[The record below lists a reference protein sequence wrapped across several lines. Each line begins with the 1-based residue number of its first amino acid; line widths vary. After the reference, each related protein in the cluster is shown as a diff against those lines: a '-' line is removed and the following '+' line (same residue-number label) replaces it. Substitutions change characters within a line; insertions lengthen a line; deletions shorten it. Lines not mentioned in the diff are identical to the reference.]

1 MHLHPPPGEYPYN
14 LGAYTFK
21 VTTTSPACQTW
32 FDRGLNWSYG
42 FHHLEAERC
51 FRYAV
56 DCDPEC
62 AMAYWGIAYAGGPN
76 YNKAWERF
84 DELDMKQSL
93 LKCHQAATSARDLAT
108 DPVEVAMAEAILKR
122 FPSEREGD
130 YTRWNRAFAD
140 EMEKVYAEFGDNL
153 DVVAIY
159 ADSLMAMAPW
169 ELWDLQ
175 TGAPREDVRTLHIKE
190 VLEKALLDRRAL
202 SHPGI
207 LHLYIHLME
216 LSPTPELA
224 LPAADRLRNLVP
236 DSGHLNHMPG
246 HLDLLIGDYRRAIA
260 SNLDAIAADEKYMR
274 LGSSTDFYTF
284 YRLHDYTFPI
294 YAAMF
299 NGQFRVAMDT
309 VERME
314 RSLTEDLL
322 RIPSPPMIDW
332 MEGFKSYR
340 VHVLVRFGRWD
351 DILGL
356 PFPQDRAFYC
366 VTTTI
371 LHYARA
377 LAYSVLGRLDDAE
390 AERELFRDARK
401 RIAPTR
407 FEFPNSWVDILNVG
421 EAMLTGE
428 LEYRRAN
435 YAVAFESLREA
446 IRLSDNLI
454 YAEPWGW
461 MQPPRHAYAALQLE
475 QGNVEVAA
483 RTYAEDLGYET
494 SLPRAVRHP
503 NNVWALHGYHECLV
517 KLGRTAEARII
528 EPQLTLALAVADV
541 SIESSCFC
549 RRVQPAAN
557 ETMCCQ

>member
-1 MHLHPPPGEYPYN
+1 MHLRPPAGEYPYD

-56 DCDPEC
+56 ACDPEC

-93 LKCHQAATSARDLAT
+93 LKCHHAATSARKLAT
-108 DPVEVAMAEAILKR
+108 DPVEAAMAEAILKR
-122 FPSEREGD
+122 FPSQREGD

-224 LPAADRLRNLVP
+224 LHAADRLRNLVP

-299 NGQFRVAMDT
+299 NG
-309 VERME
+309 
-314 RSLTEDLL
+314 
-322 RIPSPPMIDW
+322 
-332 MEGFKSYR
+332 
-340 VHVLVRFGRWD
+340 
-351 DILGL
+351 
-356 PFPQDRAFYC
+356 
-366 VTTTI
+366 
-371 LHYARA
+371 
-377 LAYSVLGRLDDAE
+377 E

-446 IRLSDNLI
+446 IRRSDNLI

-475 QGNVEVAA
+475 QGNVEFAA

-557 ETMCCQ
+557 ETMCCE